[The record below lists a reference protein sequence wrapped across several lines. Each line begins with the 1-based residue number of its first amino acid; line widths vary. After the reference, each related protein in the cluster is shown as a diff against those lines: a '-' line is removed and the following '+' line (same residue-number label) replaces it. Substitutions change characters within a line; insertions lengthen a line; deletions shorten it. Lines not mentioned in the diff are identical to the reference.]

1 MINLVTLLAQL
12 LNILIIREVNVG
24 GIVRLNDFEQYAN
37 TYVEQVYILSFE
49 RRFDVQSRVIAVRFG
64 SVLSIKLTLTAR

>member
-49 RRFDVQSRVIAVRFG
+49 RRFDVQSLG
-64 SVLSIKLTLTAR
+64 